1 MIEKYNQT
9 MKLGLMNIKSTM
21 IIILTS
27 VGFCKALSQGYNIVL
42 GRPTDTS
49 ITVSVMI
56 DQKAEF
62 YLEYGETSTAYDQ
75 KTDILSV
82 AANDPQHVLIHPL
95 RRNSRYFY
103 RLRYKTDK
111 SFVASPQFHFQTQRA
126 EGSSFVFTV
135 EADEHLYDKKGI
147 RSMYNVTLQNQAA
160 DNPDFLISLGDIFG
174 DDHEPFTITS
184 GELEELHRDYRPLLG
199 SICHS
204 IPFYICLGNH
214 EGENDYY
221 QSISPPDNLCYRA
234 TQWRKYYYPNPF
246 PDGFYTG
253 NTTLEPYGIEHPENY
268 FAWTW
273 GDALFVVLDVY
284 RTQSYDSLDPK
295 PQGWNWTLGLKQY
308 NWLKKTLEESNS
320 KFKFVFAHHL
330 RGQGRG
336 GVLLAKTN
344 EWGGYQNSKG
354 NYTFPAY
361 RPGWA
366 KPIHQLFVDNKVTKF
381 IQGHDHV
388 FAHEEL
394 DGIQYI
400 AAPMAADSTYQIGML
415 ANADAYVSD
424 TVDGTGH
431 LRFKV
436 NNECVQMDYVKAYL
450 PLDTLSGEH
459 KNREVGFSLD
469 IGDCNNTNIVREAP
483 QLTEFAVVPNPSRG
497 SFVITMT
504 NVDKVNSIL
513 VTDIF
518 GNEVFQTNRC
528 FSGMRIFTGG
538 WSPGVYIIS
547 VVGYHG
553 SMALKVL
560 VQE

>member
-1 MIEKYNQT
+1 
-9 MKLGLMNIKSTM
+9 MNIKSTM
-21 IIILTS
+21 IIIMTS
-27 VGFCKALSQGYNIVL
+27 ISFCKGLSQGYNIVL

-49 ITVSVMI
+49 ITVSVMM

-62 YLEYGETSTAYDQ
+62 YLEYGETSTTYDR
-75 KTDILSV
+75 KTDIFSV

-95 RRNSRYFY
+95 RHNSRYFY
-103 RLRYKTDK
+103 RLIYKTDK

-160 DNPDFLISLGDIFG
+160 DDPDFLISLGDIFG

-184 GELEELHRDYRPLLG
+184 GELDELHRDYRPLLG

-204 IPFYICLGNH
+204 IPFYVCLGNH

-234 TQWRKYYYPNPF
+234 TLWRKYYYPNPF

-253 NTTLEPYGIEHPENY
+253 NTTMEPYGIEHPENY

-308 NWLKKTLEESNS
+308 SWLKKTLEESNS

-354 NYTFPAY
+354 NYTFPTY

-366 KPIHQLFVDNKVTKF
+366 KPIHQLFVDNKVTMF

-431 LRFKV
+431 LRFEV
-436 NNECVQMDYVKAYL
+436 RSDCVQMDYIKAYL
-450 PLDTLSGEH
+450 PQDTLSGDH
-459 KNREVGFSLD
+459 KNREIGFSLD
-469 IGDCNNTNIVREAP
+469 VGDCRNTSQVDDAP
-483 QLTEFAVVPNPSRG
+483 QRNEFTLVPNPACG
-497 SFVITMT
+497 SFVLTMT
-504 NVDKVNSIL
+504 AEEKVESIK

-518 GNEVFQTNRC
+518 GREVYQTNRC
-528 FSGMRIFTGG
+528 FSGMRIFTNG
-538 WSPGVYIIS
+538 WAPGVYIIS
-547 VVGYHG
+547 VHGYRG
-553 SMALKVL
+553 SIALKVI